1 MSDREEAQRSAD
13 VWVYDGCAIDQVI
26 PEFNPD
32 LNMLAGMYPDA
43 IYFYAEL
50 VIAS

>member
-1 MSDREEAQRSAD
+1 MASEM
-13 VWVYDGCAIDQVI
+13 VWVYYEGAIDQVLS
-26 PEFNPD
+26 EHNPD

-50 VIAS
+50 MMSDSTPPPG